1 MNAAGSHHKI
11 DLGIYR
17 LGIFSKN
24 AIDTHNLKCTI
35 AAQAVGANV
44 SFFLVERQ
52 GNVYT
57 MTKLHHLRFP
67 RSIAEIPFLFGFF
80 DKLLDIITIFFFFKT
95 GVSKI
100 I

>member
-1 MNAAGSHHKI
+1 ISANAKLVGFVEVKPLNAAGSHHKI

-44 SFFLVERQ
+44 SFFL
-52 GNVYT
+52 
-57 MTKLHHLRFP
+57 
-67 RSIAEIPFLFGFF
+67 
-80 DKLLDIITIFFFFKT
+80 
-95 GVSKI
+95 
-100 I
+100 